1 MKRKLLGVLL
11 AFAILGGIGIT
22 QTQFKVNPT
31 TGQLDY
37 YTVLAQEIGE
47 DSDVTFGTL
56 TTATTITA
64 GTTITGPLITAGT
77 RVIAGTTVTGADGF
91 IHGATTTATATAAF
105 TVNWTL
111 GQIQQITIT
120 GTNLDITMTNP
131 AGPCRLCLI
140 VIQGDG
146 NDTIDWTNEADLL
159 WPGGTDP
166 VLSTG
171 AADIDIIT
179 IIWDGT
185 HYFGV
190 ANYDFN

>member
-1 MKRKLLGVLL
+1 MNRKLLGLLL
-11 AFAILGGIGIT
+11 AFAILGGMGIT

-37 YTVLAQEIGE
+37 YTPLAQEIGE

-64 GTTITGPLITAGT
+64 GTTIAATTEVTAGT
-77 RVIAGTTVTGADGF
+77 IITADDGF
-91 IHGATTTATATAAF
+91 IHGATTTATANIAF
-105 TVNWTL
+105 IINWTA

-120 GTNLDITMTNP
+120 GVNLDITMTNP

-140 VIQGDG
+140 VVQGDG
-146 NDTIDWTNEADLL
+146 DDTIDWTNEADLL

-166 VLSTG
+166 TLSTG

-185 HYFGV
+185 NYYGV
-190 ANYDFN
+190 ANYDFD